1 MKKKRLIAFAAAAVL
16 AASSLAGCGSTAST
30 STSAAGT
37 TGGTTAPGAAT
48 TAGSTV
54 APDAKATDQT
64 LASGISVGK
73 TDGEVKKGG
82 TLVVSMPSSPLTMDP
97 KDYSTMYENH
107 VMYNVLQT
115 LFIWDQD
122 YKALIP
128 CLATDYTVSEDGLSY
143 TVNLRDDVYF
153 QKGKYQDGRKMTAED
168 VKYSLERCKN
178 ECATDRICRDFFDSV
193 EVVSDT
199 QVILHMKE
207 VAGPFLNQL
216 ADLGTA
222 ILPKEEVEGWGDE
235 FGTHIIGTGPF
246 VLDEVVTD
254 EKVTVKKNENYWGT
268 EPNVDGIEFRIVSDS
283 NQAIN
288 AVQTGEIDIAM
299 YLQGESIKRA
309 QDASLLLQ
317 TPSSSIT
324 FVRFNLQNGPTANAD
339 VRKALTMAVDIDS
352 LVGGIYQYGE
362 GTRAYQP
369 ITAYSFAYDTAYND
383 LVPSYDVEA
392 AKKLLADA
400 GYPDGFTMSIYIGST
415 NYREKM
421 AQMLQYYWS
430 QIGVTL
436 DIKSSTMA
444 DWSAAVV
451 DSWQSDTVSSYGVS
465 WNSNPDPYGF
475 LEKFYSSNTIHASSN
490 AGGYTNETVDQLLHD
505 GFSSTDQSKR
515 KELYGKVIEQVMND
529 YTGIFYAYECRNW
542 AVSSKVHDAVL
553 RADTQMLVDTPFN
566 NIWIEE

>member
-1 MKKKRLIAFAAAAVL
+1 MKKRQL
-16 AASSLAGCGSTAST
+16 AALTAALAVTIASVSGCAGSSKT
-30 STSAAGT
+30 SQ
-37 TGGTTAPGAAT
+37 TTAESATTAAEAT

-54 APDAKATDQT
+54 SPDAKATDQT

-73 TDGEVKKGG
+73 TDAEVKKGG
-82 TLVVSMPSSPLTMDP
+82 TLVVAMPSSPRTLDP

-107 VMYNVLQT
+107 IMYNVAEPLY
-115 LFIWDQD
+115 IWDQD
-122 YKALIP
+122 YKSLIP
-128 CLATDYTVSEDGLSY
+128 NLATDCTVSEDGLSY
-143 TVNLRDDVYF
+143 TINLRDDVYF
-153 QKGKYQDGRKMTAED
+153 QPGKFQDGRKMTAED
-168 VKYSLERCKN
+168 VKYSLERSKN
-178 ECATDRICRDFFDSV
+178 ESSSDRICRDFFDYV
-193 EVVSDT
+193 EVVNDT

-207 VAGPFLNQL
+207 AAGPFMNML
-216 ADLGTA
+216 ADIGNC

-235 FGTHIIGTGPF
+235 FGSHLLGTGPF
-246 VLDEVVTD
+246 ILDEIVTD
-254 EKVTVKKNENYWGT
+254 EKVTLKKNENYWGT

-309 QDASLLLQ
+309 KDTGLLLQ

-352 LVGGIYQYGE
+352 LVTGIYQYGE

-383 LVPSYDVEA
+383 LVPAYDVEG
-392 AKKLLADA
+392 AKKLLAEA
-400 GYPDGFTMSIYIGST
+400 GYPDGFTMTLYIGST
-415 NYREKM
+415 TYREKM

-451 DSWQSDTVSSYGVS
+451 DSWQSDVVSSYGVS

-475 LEKFYSSNTIHASSN
+475 LEKFFSTNTVHASSN
-490 AGGYTNETVDQLLHD
+490 AGGYTDDEVDAWLHE
-505 GFSSTDQSKR
+505 GFSQTDESAR
-515 KELYGKVIEQVMND
+515 KEAYGKVIEKVMND
-529 YTGIFYAYECRNW
+529 YTGIYYAYECRNW
-542 AVSSKVHDAVL
+542 AVSEKVHDAVL
-553 RADTQMLVDTPFN
+553 RADTQMLVATPFN